1 MVYAPSSRPDPDI
14 ASVAAAIGD
23 ASRALML
30 SALADGRAMPAGDL
44 ARYARVSPQT
54 ASSHLDKLFKA
65 NLLSV
70 EAQGRHHYYRLRNAR
85 VAELI
90 ESLSV
95 IARPVEPLT
104 EWQRE
109 RASQL
114 RFARTCYGHLA
125 GKLGVAITQALCTR
139 SYLIDEDSVFRISD
153 SGAAWFRSIGIEI
166 GALRRRPLTKSC
178 LDWSE
183 RRHHVAGA
191 LGVALCMRAIELR
204 WVVKVRDGRTLL
216 LSDRGKVRLQ
226 SELGLAL

>member
-1 MVYAPSSRPDPDI
+1 
-14 ASVAAAIGD
+14 
-23 ASRALML
+23 
-30 SALADGRAMPAGDL
+30 L
-44 ARYARVSPQT
+44 ARYARISPQT
-54 ASSHLDKLFKA
+54 ASGHLDKLFKA

-70 EAQGRHHYYRLRNAR
+70 EVQGRRHYYRLRDAR

-104 EWQRE
+104 EAQRE
-109 RASQL
+109 RAGQL

-125 GKLGVAITQALCTR
+125 GKLGVAITQALCANG
-139 SYLIDEDSVFRISD
+139 YLAEEDSGYRICD

-166 GALRRRPLTKSC
+166 GTIKRKPLAKRC

-183 RRHHVAGA
+183 RRHHLAGA
-191 LGVALCMRAIELR
+191 LGVVLCGRIMELS
-204 WVVKVRDGRTLL
+204 WVVRVRDSRALR
-216 LSDRGKVRLQ
+216 LSDRGRAHLH

>member
-1 MVYAPSSRPDPDI
+1 
-14 ASVAAAIGD
+14 
-23 ASRALML
+23 ML
-30 SALADGRAMPAGDL
+30 SGLADGRAMPAGDL
-44 ARYARVSPQT
+44 ARFARISPQT

-70 EAQGRHHYYRLRNAR
+70 EVQGRRHYYRLRSAR

-104 EWQRE
+104 EAQRE
-109 RASQL
+109 RAGQL

-125 GKLGVAITQALCTR
+125 GKLGVAITQALCAR
-139 SYLIDEDSVFRISD
+139 SYLADEDSGYRISD

-166 GALRRRPLTKSC
+166 GAIKRKPLAKHC

-183 RRHHVAGA
+183 RRHHLAGA
-191 LGVALCMRAIELR
+191 LGVALCRRIMELR
-204 WVVKVRDGRTLL
+204 WAVRVRD
-216 LSDRGKVRLQ
+216 
-226 SELGLAL
+226 